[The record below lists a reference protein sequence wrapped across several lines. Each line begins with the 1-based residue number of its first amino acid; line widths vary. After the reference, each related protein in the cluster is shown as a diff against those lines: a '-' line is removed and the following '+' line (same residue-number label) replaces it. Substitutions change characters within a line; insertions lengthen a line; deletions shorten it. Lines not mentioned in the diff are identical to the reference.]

1 MPEEKPASLRA
12 RRAFWRMAGGPILTL
27 AAALLIETL
36 AGTPLPLS
44 PPIPILLLAVVY
56 AAYLGGLRAGLVST
70 AIAGCYSAYAT
81 AAPGQP
87 FRSLGD
93 TLEYVLGIAVAAV
106 GLTLLIDRLRAR
118 IERQLHEERATRL
131 SIEQTHARLTLVLET
146 NPDGI
151 LLLGMDRRIWFA
163 NTAATTLLGRPRPEI
178 LGQNYQEAMGEVRTP
193 DGRRLSEGE
202 LPIERVLKTGQPVRD
217 VELALVRPDGDR
229 IFVAMNATPL
239 RQPNGELE
247 GVVAALHDLTRQKR
261 AEAALRHSRERYQ
274 MLVEAAPVGIG
285 LLSGEEVIVYVNPAG
300 ARLLGA
306 SSPAEIVGRRLTDFV
321 HPNYLPLVRER
332 LRQGIVER
340 RALQPIEEKVIRLDG
355 TVIDVEVRSLPVWY
369 RGRPAL
375 QVLVQDITERK
386 RKEQALREGEERLRL
401 ALEAGHMGTWEWRI
415 RESRLEWSPDLEALH
430 GFAPGEFD
438 GTPEALRQT
447 IHPEDRDRV
456 WAALRRVLDEHR
468 SALHVEYRVVYP
480 DGSVHWLEGR
490 GHLLFD
496 AESKPDRLI
505 GVCADVTPHKR
516 AEASLRESEEKHRYL
531 AEASRIL
538 TSSLDRQATLQNLA
552 RLAVSRIADICVV
565 DMFEDGRIVRVATAH
580 RDPVQRNLADA
591 LKRYAPRPATDRGV
605 SSVLRTGQ
613 AVLIPEASHEAMEPP
628 QDAEHSRILRL
639 LGPKSIMFVPLV
651 ARGHVLGAVSFL
663 STTSERRFGPEDL
676 QLAEELAGRAA
687 LAVDNARLYQ
697 DAEQA
702 VRARDEVLSVVSH
715 DLRNPLNAIAM
726 SADLLA
732 DLPLAEEQRRKHLE
746 VIRRSCD
753 QMDRL
758 IRDLLDVTKIEA
770 GQLSIEREALEVA
783 SLLDEVREMFLSK
796 AREKELRFEVEV
808 AEGLAPI
815 HGDRQRIL
823 QVLGNLV
830 GNAVKFTPER
840 GRVVVRAAAAGREV
854 LFSVQDTGPGI
865 APEDL
870 PRVFQRFWQARDA
883 KGKGA
888 GLGLSIAKGIVEAHG
903 GRIWVESQQGVGST
917 FFFTISTV
925 EAAEDKEDA
934 TREQGAGAP

>member
-12 RRAFWRMAGGPILTL
+12 RRAFWRTAGGPILTL

-36 AGTPLPLS
+36 ARTPLPLS
-44 PPIPILLLAVVY
+44 PPAPILLLTVVY
-56 AAYLGGLRAGLVST
+56 AAYLGGLRAGLAST
-70 AIAGCYSAYAT
+70 AIAGFYSAYAST
-81 AAPGQP
+81 APGQP
-87 FRSLGD
+87 LRSAGD
-93 TLEYVLGIAVAAV
+93 PIEYVLGIAVAAV
-106 GLTLLIDRLRAR
+106 GLTLLVDRLRAR
-118 IERQLHEERATRL
+118 IERQLHQERATRL

-178 LGQNYQEAMGEVRTP
+178 LGQHYQEAMGEVRTP
-193 DGRRLSEGE
+193 DGRRLSGDE
-202 LPIERVLKTGQPVRD
+202 LPIEHVLKTGEPVRD
-217 VELALVRPDGDR
+217 VELALVRPDGHR
-229 IFVAMNATPL
+229 VFVAMNATPL
-239 RQPNGELE
+239 RQPNGALE
-247 GVVAALHDLTRQKR
+247 GVVAALHDITRQKR

-285 LLSGEEVIVYVNPAG
+285 LLSGEVFVYANPAG

-321 HPNYLPLVRER
+321 HPAYLPLVRER

-340 RALQPIEEKVIRLDG
+340 RPLEPIEEKVIRLDG
-355 TVIDVEVRSLPVWY
+355 TVIDVEVRSLPVTY

-375 QVLVQDITERK
+375 QVLAQDITERK
-386 RKEQALREGEERLRL
+386 RREQALREGEERLRL

-438 GTPEALRQT
+438 GRPETLRRT

-456 WAALRRVLDEHR
+456 WAALRRVLDEQR
-468 SALHVEYRVVYP
+468 SALHIEYRVVYR

-490 GHLLFD
+490 GRLLLD
-496 AESKPDRLI
+496 AEGKPDRLI

-516 AEASLRESEEKHRYL
+516 AETSLRESDEKHRYL
-531 AEASRIL
+531 AEASRVL
-538 TSSLDRQATLQNLA
+538 TSSLDRQVTLQNLA
-552 RLAVSRIADICVV
+552 RLAVSRIADLCVV
-565 DMFEDGRIVRVATAH
+565 DVFDDGRIVRVATAY
-580 RDPVQRNLADA
+580 RDPAQRNLADA

-605 SSVLRTGQ
+605 SIVLRTGR
-613 AVLIPEASHEAMEPP
+613 AVLIPDASREAMEPP

-639 LGPKSIMFVPLV
+639 LRPKSIMYVPLV

-663 STTSERRFGPEDL
+663 SMTSERRFGPEDL

-687 LAVDNARLYQ
+687 LAIDNARLYQ
-697 DAEQA
+697 DAERA

-726 SADLLA
+726 SADLLSE
-732 DLPLAEEQRRKHLE
+732 LPLPEEQRRKHLE
-746 VIRRSCD
+746 VIRRSCN

-770 GQLSIEREALEVA
+770 GQLSIQREALEVA

-796 AREKELRFEVEV
+796 AREKELRFEIEV

-840 GRVVVRAAAAGREV
+840 GRVVVQATAAGREV
-854 LFSVQDTGPGI
+854 VFSVQDTGPGI

-870 PRVFQRFWQARDA
+870 PRVFQRFWQATDA
-883 KGKGA
+883 KGVGA

-903 GRIWVESQQGVGST
+903 GRIWVESKRGVGSA
-917 FFFTISTV
+917 FFFTIPTV
-925 EAAEDKEDA
+925 EAAEEKTDA
-934 TREQGAGAP
+934 TREQGDGAR